1 MLRNNA
7 QQTRRDSAY
16 FSVQLQPIKVPA
28 HYAFLLITQEMASS
42 PLLQPAC
49 DVCRLILDYRRR
61 DSRLGAEVSRTH
73 LRNQLFDTVGRRSE
87 WGCFEDRSARKAPLT
102 PGRMD
107 GLMLGSVPRVYF
119 VS

>member
-42 PLLQPAC
+42 PLPEPAG
-49 DVCRLILDYRRR
+49 DVRGLIM
-61 DSRLGAEVSRTH
+61 
-73 LRNQLFDTVGRRSE
+73 N
-87 WGCFEDRSARKAPLT
+87 DR
-102 PGRMD
+102 
-107 GLMLGSVPRVYF
+107 V
-119 VS
+119 

>member
-49 DVCRLILDYRRR
+49 DVCRLISITAGEIP
-61 DSRLGAEVSRTH
+61 DSAQR
-73 LRNQLFDTVGRRSE
+73 
-87 WGCFEDRSARKAPLT
+87 
-102 PGRMD
+102 
-107 GLMLGSVPRVYF
+107 
-119 VS
+119 